1 MHISQSFLPY
11 LNYVFL
17 NMLCLALLFLTVK
30 YDKNLFSLQFFIY
43 SFRFKRNEIFTGHP
57 MQARHQQNPVSPSLY
72 STLEAVLREQA
83 DGFEDVCLLAD
94 GLHVLPDFHGNRSPL
109 ADPRLRGAVVGL
121 SLAAD
126 LASLATLSLAT
137 VQAISY
143 GTRHIIQEM
152 IARYASF

>member
-1 MHISQSFLPY
+1 
-11 LNYVFL
+11 
-17 NMLCLALLFLTVK
+17 
-30 YDKNLFSLQFFIY
+30 
-43 SFRFKRNEIFTGHP
+43 
-57 MQARHQQNPVSPSLY
+57 MQARHQQNPVSPSLN

-126 LASLATLSLAT
+126 LASLATLYLAT